1 MADRYAYIP
10 LIGVFVM
17 IAWGLADWAQAKE
30 FVLHAGTPAV
40 CGLTALAAS
49 LIAR

>member
-17 IAWGLADWAQAKE
+17 IAWGLADWRKQKK
-30 FVLHAGTPAV
+30 FVLHGWYSQQCAG
-40 CGLTALAAS
+40 
-49 LIAR
+49 